1 LEITIV
7 GPSPEERQ
15 GGGVRTRTL
24 VDVLE
29 SAGARVSGVY
39 HSFHTSKFRIRLQNR
54 GNASQWVSINFPNYW
69 PRPLKA
75 VSLIFILAYAW
86 RLSKRSDLILCTF
99 GSILFA
105 MPAIIVSKVRGKPIA
120 LDYIDTE
127 LYGVPESVCK
137 YFLRKADLVFAISHY
152 LADKAE
158 SYGCENVVY
167 LPTFV
172 NIEFFQMDVEARE
185 KIRRKLGY
193 RENDVVIGYAGSLA
207 PFEGIPVLV
216 QAFEALTRKYANVR
230 LAIVGRRLLGTDC
243 DIPQLSKGVGL
254 EDKIALIPPV
264 PRVEYPKLLSAFDI
278 LCVPRTDC
286 LMSRAASPIKVTEYL
301 SMGLPTVC
309 SSIGE
314 MSIIIRHKVNGFLA
328 KPSDADDLASTL
340 EEILLN
346 PEYARKVGS
355 NGRKEVIEKYSF
367 TIIGDEISR
376 SLAKIVKR
384 DGSAN
389 CKG

>member
-1 LEITIV
+1 
-7 GPSPEERQ
+7 
-15 GGGVRTRTL
+15 
-24 VDVLE
+24 
-29 SAGARVSGVY
+29 
-39 HSFHTSKFRIRLQNR
+39 
-54 GNASQWVSINFPNYW
+54 
-69 PRPLKA
+69 
-75 VSLIFILAYAW
+75 
-86 RLSKRSDLILCTF
+86 
-99 GSILFA
+99 
-105 MPAIIVSKVRGKPIA
+105 
-120 LDYIDTE
+120 
-127 LYGVPESVCK
+127 
-137 YFLRKADLVFAISHY
+137 
-152 LADKAE
+152 
-158 SYGCENVVY
+158 
-167 LPTFV
+167 
-172 NIEFFQMDVEARE
+172 
-185 KIRRKLGY
+185 
-193 RENDVVIGYAGSLA
+193 VVIGYAGSLA